1 MSKVESTVSCYKEG
15 FSCSQA
21 LLSTYGPLF
30 GLNRE
35 LALKIAGAFGE
46 GRALPEICT

>member
-1 MSKVESTVSCYKEG
+1 MSKVESAVLCFNEG
-15 FSCSQA
+15 FCCSQA
-21 LLSTYGPLF
+21 ILSTYGPLLV
-30 GLNRE
+30 LNRE

>member
-1 MSKVESTVSCYKEG
+1 MGKVDYAGSCFNEG
-15 FSCSQA
+15 FSCSLA

-35 LALKIAGAFGE
+35 LALKIAGALE
-46 GRALPEICT
+46 VDIK

>member
-1 MSKVESTVSCYKEG
+1 MSTVESAVSCYKEG

-21 LLSTYGPLF
+21 ILSTYGPLLV
-30 GLNRE
+30 LNRE

-46 GRALPEICT
+46 GRASTEIRT